1 MVPFCLTPNPP
12 KDGITAGERG
22 MRNLGRAIGRTRFRQ
37 VEPERPAVALW
48 GVPAAVCIAARDGMA
63 VMERSGGHSRTVVAR
78 VGGDVQLAGTLGHWR
93 TGAVRLGVEWLA
105 IERGRD

>member
-1 MVPFCLTPNPP
+1 MEREVSIADDSTITKPGEQGTCPSLVTSLIPNPP

-78 VGGDVQLAGTLGHWR
+78 VGGDVGLAG
-93 TGAVRLGVEWLA
+93 
-105 IERGRD
+105 

>member
-1 MVPFCLTPNPP
+1 MTGPDRRTCPNAHDLLSPNPP

-22 MRNLGRAIGRTRFRQ
+22 MRNLRRAIGRTRFRQ
-37 VEPERPAVALW
+37 VEPERSAVALW

-78 VGGDVQLAGTLGHWR
+78 VGGDVG
-93 TGAVRLGVEWLA
+93 
-105 IERGRD
+105 